1 MPRLSLWRE
10 HKSNDFNFI
19 DNTIREQFLVG
30 GTAFLVHKYLGPE
43 EQGATNDPSKP
54 NYTASGGST
63 EIDIQDLLFLETR
76 DRKYDQDIYELRGV
90 YNVGDNDLI

>member
-43 EQGATNDPSKP
+43 EQGVVLRFGK
-54 NYTASGGST
+54 Y
-63 EIDIQDLLFLETR
+63 IETVN
-76 DRKYDQDIYELRGV
+76 QV
-90 YNVGDNDLI
+90 